1 MALLPHDPSGM
12 SSPRLGAAEHLNI
25 TPGGKVN
32 VKSFNLGSCQLPE
45 D

>member
-1 MALLPHDPSGM
+1 MGGPAGPWWT
-12 SSPRLGAAEHLNI
+12 AKVQVVEHVNI

-32 VKSFNLGSCQLPE
+32 VKSFNLGSCELLQG